1 MTLQDKKSRVLE
13 NLDFIK
19 RSYLKLAL
27 FKEREWE
34 AQEESRYDTLY
45 ELSEN
50 ERILIED
57 INDCLKFIVPDLISM
72 RHDGKVR
79 AVIAEIDELHGAV
92 ISQTLRIRNDL
103 RKSISETELKLQ
115 NIKVFPQTSSSPT
128 SRVLDIRA

>member
-1 MTLQDKKSRVLE
+1 VLE

-19 RSYLKLAL
+19 RSYVKLAL

-45 ELSEN
+45 ELSES

-72 RHDGKVR
+72 RHDGNVR

-92 ISQTLRIRNDL
+92 ISQTLRIRDDL
-103 RKSISETELKLQ
+103 KKNISVTRQKLQ
-115 NIKVFPQTSSSPT
+115 NIRVFPQSNSSP
-128 SRVLDIRA
+128 SSHVLDIRA

>member
-1 MTLQDKKSRVLE
+1 LTLQDKKAHVLE

-19 RSYLKLAL
+19 RSYVKLAL

-34 AQEESRYDTLY
+34 AQEESHYDTLY

-57 INDCLKFIVPDLISM
+57 INDCLKFIVPDLIAM
-72 RHDGKVR
+72 RHDGKVA

-92 ISQTLRIRNDL
+92 ISQTIRIRNDL
-103 RKSISETELKLQ
+103 RNSISETEHKLQ
-115 NIKVFPQTSSSPT
+115 NIKVFPQSPSSPV
-128 SRVLDIRA
+128 SHVLDIRA

>member
-1 MTLQDKKSRVLE
+1 MQDKKSRVLE

-92 ISQTLRIRNDL
+92 ISRTLRIRSDL
-103 RKSISETELKLQ
+103 KKSISETELKLQ

>member
-1 MTLQDKKSRVLE
+1 LQDKRARVLE

-19 RSYLKLAL
+19 RSYVKLAL

-45 ELSEN
+45 ELSES

-72 RHDGKVR
+72 RHDGSVR

-92 ISQTLRIRNDL
+92 ISQTIRIRGDL
-103 RKSISETELKLQ
+103 KKSISNTRQKLQ
-115 NIKVFPQTSSSPT
+115 NIKVFPQSDSSP
-128 SRVLDIRA
+128 SSNVLDIRA

>member
-1 MTLQDKKSRVLE
+1 MQDKKTLVLE

-19 RSYLKLAL
+19 RSYVKLAL

-57 INDCLKFIVPDLISM
+57 INNCLKFIVPDLIAM
-72 RHDGKVR
+72 RHDGAVQ
-79 AVIAEIDELHGAV
+79 AVIAEIDELHDAV
-92 ISQTLRIRNDL
+92 ISQTLRIRSDL
-103 RKSISETELKLQ
+103 RKSISETEHKLQ
-115 NIKVFPQTSSSPT
+115 NIKVFPQSPSSPA
-128 SRVLDIRA
+128 SHVLDIRA

>member
-1 MTLQDKKSRVLE
+1 LLDKKSRVLE

-19 RSYLKLAL
+19 RSYVKLAL
-27 FKEREWE
+27 FKERERE
-34 AQEESRYDTLY
+34 AQEESRYDALY

-92 ISQTLRIRNDL
+92 ISQTLRVRNDL
-103 RKSISETELKLQ
+103 RKSISETEHKLQ
-115 NIKVFPQTSSSPT
+115 NIKVFPQSTSSPASH
-128 SRVLDIRA
+128 VLDIRA

>member
-92 ISQTLRIRNDL
+92 ISQTLRIRSDL
-103 RKSISETELKLQ
+103 KKSISETELKLQ

>member
-115 NIKVFPQTSSSPT
+115 NIKVFPHTSSSPT
-128 SRVLDIRA
+128 SHVLDIRA

>member
-1 MTLQDKKSRVLE
+1 MQDKKTRVLE

-19 RSYLKLAL
+19 RSYVKLAL

-115 NIKVFPQTSSSPT
+115 NIKVFPQSPSSPA
-128 SRVLDIRA
+128 SHVLDIRA

>member
-1 MTLQDKKSRVLE
+1 MTLQDKKTRVLE

-19 RSYLKLAL
+19 RSYVKLAL

-34 AQEESRYDTLY
+34 AQEDSRYDALY

-50 ERILIED
+50 ERIVIED

-72 RHDGKVR
+72 RHDGKIR
-79 AVIAEIDELHGAV
+79 EAIAEIDELHGAV

-103 RKSISETELKLQ
+103 RKSISEAEQKLQ
-115 NIKVFPQTSSSPT
+115 NMRAFPQRPSSPT
-128 SRVLDIRA
+128 SHVLDIRA

>member
-1 MTLQDKKSRVLE
+1 MQDKKTRVLE

-19 RSYLKLAL
+19 RSYVKLAL

-50 ERILIED
+50 ERIVIED

-72 RHDGKVR
+72 RHDGKIR
-79 AVIAEIDELHGAV
+79 EVIAEIDRAEKEALISRDGATQRV
-92 ISQTLRIRNDL
+92 RYVSTMGSQD
-103 RKSISETELKLQ
+103 K
-115 NIKVFPQTSSSPT
+115 
-128 SRVLDIRA
+128 

>member
-1 MTLQDKKSRVLE
+1 MQDKKARVLE

-19 RSYLKLAL
+19 RSYVKLAL

-34 AQEESRYDTLY
+34 AQEESLYDTLY

-57 INDCLKFIVPDLISM
+57 INDCLKFIVPDLIAM
-72 RHDGKVR
+72 RHDGAVR

-103 RKSISETELKLQ
+103 RRGISETELKLQ
-115 NIKVFPQTSSSPT
+115 NIQVFPQSPST
-128 SRVLDIRA
+128 TVSHVLDIRA

>member
-1 MTLQDKKSRVLE
+1 MQDRKARVLE

-19 RSYLKLAL
+19 RSYVKLAL

-34 AQEESRYDTLY
+34 AQEESSYDTLY

-57 INDCLKFIVPDLISM
+57 INDCLKFIVPDLITM
-72 RHDGKVR
+72 RHDR
-79 AVIAEIDELHGAV
+79 TIQAVIAEIDELHGAV

-103 RKSISETELKLQ
+103 RKSISETEHKLQ
-115 NIKVFPQTSSSPT
+115 NIKVFPQSPSSPD
-128 SRVLDIRA
+128 SHVLDIRA